1 MSSFFPPLLGMISI
15 NSELTFWQ
23 NLNYQAVGVAIVIF
37 SLGFLALAV
46 YLVGKVIHAVMQA
59 TQRPMLVP
67 PQPVEPMPPLTVGR
81 KEAGAPAAEPAISRE
96 VRAVIAAAVYVS
108 LKGAHRIIEI
118 SPVTTAQTHAWSM
131 EGRRQIFQSHR
142 VR

>member
-1 MSSFFPPLLGMISI
+1 MMSPLPALLATIDV
-15 NSELTFWQ
+15 NSTMTFWQ
-23 NLNYQAVGVAIVIF
+23 NLNYQLVGVAIVLF

-46 YLVGKVIHAVMQA
+46 FVVGKLIHSSVQA
-59 TQRPMLVP
+59 AQKTVLVP
-67 PQPVEPMPPLTVGR
+67 PPAVEPMPSLT
-81 KEAGAPAAEPAISRE
+81 PAKTDAKAIEEPGISRE
-96 VRAVIAAAVYVS
+96 IRAVIAAAVYVS

-118 SPVTTAQTHAWSM
+118 NPVTSAQTQAWSM